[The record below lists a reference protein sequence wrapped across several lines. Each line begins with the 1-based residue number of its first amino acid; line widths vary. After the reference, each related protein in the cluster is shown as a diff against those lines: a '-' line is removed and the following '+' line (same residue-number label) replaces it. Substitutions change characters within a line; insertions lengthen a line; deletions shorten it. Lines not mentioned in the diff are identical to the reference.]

1 MKRIFT
7 LLFAVLTAT
16 TIMAQMHG
24 PMKFVGASNMS
35 VSTMNIDNPSDTI
48 LFAMNGMESGNITLP
63 AMKGMQQTIPSFTI
77 SGAKFTL
84 GENHVVTFAD
94 QTFSTKVKVDGAEKN
109 ITGSSLSGTYNMA
122 DNSLMLTVVFQY
134 GKMPMSMTYS
144 VKGYYVKAVSNP
156 ITVTVGGQF
165 TYNNDNVTYELRRYK
180 DGETDKLDVT
190 VPSYTLA
197 NTIMGDLTLGSYTV
211 KGLVYDE
218 AQGGYYRDYKND
230 GLKFHFTA
238 VQGGKTTMDKDY
250 DFATDKDNNIL
261 VKYEGNNVSSIVNTF
276 QVGTMPF
283 GIVSVFSGATTS
295 INNITTTPSHDLNT
309 TPSQQYNL
317 AGQRVD
323 NNYKGIVIVNGKKY
337 LRK

>member
-24 PMKFVGASNMS
+24 PMKFVGASNMK
-35 VSTMNIDNPSDTI
+35 VSTMSNDNPSDTV

-63 AMKGMQQTIPSFTI
+63 AMKGMKTIPSFTI

-84 GENHVVTFAD
+84 GKNHIVTFAD
-94 QTFSTKVKVDGAEKN
+94 QTFSAKVTVDGAEKN
-109 ITGSSLSGTYNMA
+109 ITGTSLSGTYNMA
-122 DNSLMLTVVFQY
+122 DNSLSLTVVFLY
-134 GKMPMSMTYS
+134 GNMPMPMTYT

-180 DGETDKLDVT
+180 DGKTDKLDVT
-190 VPSYTLA
+190 VPSYSLT
-197 NTIMGDLTLGSYTV
+197 NTVMGDLTLGTYTV

-230 GLKFHFTA
+230 GLLFHFTA
-238 VQGGKTTMDKDY
+238 VKGGKTIMDKDY
-250 DFATDKDNNIL
+250 EFAADKDNNIL
-261 VKYEGNNVSSIVNTF
+261 VKHEGSNVSSIVNTF
-276 QVGTMPF
+276 QMGAMPF

-295 INNITTTPSHDLNT
+295 INDITTTPSHNLNT

>member
-24 PMKFVGASNMS
+24 PMKFVGASKMS

-48 LFAMNGMESGNITLP
+48 LFAMNGVESGNITLP
-63 AMKGMQQTIPSFTI
+63 AMKGMQTIPSFTI

-84 GENHVVTFAD
+84 GENHVVTFTD
-94 QTFSTKVKVDGAEKN
+94 QTFSTKVKVDGVEKN

-122 DNSLMLTVVFQY
+122 DNSLSLTVVFQY

-295 INNITTTPSHDLNT
+295 INGVTTTPSHDLNT

>member
-24 PMKFVGASNMS
+24 PMKFVGASNMT
-35 VSTMNIDNPSDTI
+35 VSTMSNDNPSDTI

-122 DNSLMLTVVFQY
+122 DNSLSLTVVFQY

-295 INNITTTPSHDLNT
+295 INNITTTPSHDFNT

>member
-24 PMKFVGASNMS
+24 PMKFVGASKMS

-63 AMKGMQQTIPSFTI
+63 AMKGMQTIPSFTI

-122 DNSLMLTVVFQY
+122 DNSLSLTVVFQY

-144 VKGYYVKAVSNP
+144 VKGYYVNAVSNP

-180 DGETDKLDVT
+180 DGKTDKIDVT

-197 NTIMGDLTLGSYTV
+197 NTIMGNLTLGSYTV

-295 INNITTTPSHDLNT
+295 INNITTTPSHDFNT
-309 TPSQQYNL
+309 TSSVQYNL

>member
-24 PMKFVGASNMS
+24 PMKFVGASNMK
-35 VSTMNIDNPSDTI
+35 VSTMSNDNPSDTI

-63 AMKGMQQTIPSFTI
+63 AMKGMKTIPSFTI

-109 ITGSSLSGTYNMA
+109 ITGSSLSGTYNME

-197 NTIMGDLTLGSYTV
+197 NTIMGNLTLGSYTV

-295 INNITTTPSHDLNT
+295 IDDITTTPSHDLNT

>member
-7 LLFAVLTAT
+7 LLFAAFTAT

-24 PMKFVGASNMS
+24 PMKFVGASNMK
-35 VSTMNIDNPSDTI
+35 VSTMSNDNPSDTI

-63 AMKGMQQTIPSFTI
+63 AMKGMKTIPSFTI

-84 GENHVVTFAD
+84 GENHIVTFAD

-109 ITGSSLSGTYNMA
+109 ITGTSLSGTYNME
-122 DNSLMLTVVFQY
+122 DNSLSLTVVFQY

-197 NTIMGDLTLGSYTV
+197 NTIMGNLTLGSYTV

-295 INNITTTPSHDLNT
+295 IDDITTTPSHDLNT

>member
-7 LLFAVLTAT
+7 LLFAAFTAT

-24 PMKFVGASNMS
+24 PMKFVGASNMK
-35 VSTMNIDNPSDTI
+35 VSTMSNDNPSDTI

-63 AMKGMQQTIPSFTI
+63 AMKGMKTIPSFTI

-109 ITGSSLSGTYNMA
+109 ITGTSLSGTYNME
-122 DNSLMLTVVFQY
+122 DNSLSLTVVFQY

-261 VKYEGNNVSSIVNTF
+261 VKYEGSNVSSIVNTF

-295 INNITTTPSHDLNT
+295 INDITTTPSNDFNT
-309 TPSQQYNL
+309 TSSQRYNL

>member
-7 LLFAVLTAT
+7 LLFAAFTAT

-24 PMKFVGASNMS
+24 PMKFVGASNMK
-35 VSTMNIDNPSDTI
+35 VSTMSNDNPSDTI

-63 AMKGMQQTIPSFTI
+63 AMKGMKTIPSFTI

-109 ITGSSLSGTYNMA
+109 ITGTSLSGTYNME
-122 DNSLMLTVVFQY
+122 DNSLSLTVVFQY

-197 NTIMGDLTLGSYTV
+197 NTIMGNLTLGSYTV

-261 VKYEGNNVSSIVNTF
+261 VKYEGSNVSSIVNTF

-295 INNITTTPSHDLNT
+295 INGVTTTPSHDFNT

>member
-24 PMKFVGASNMS
+24 PMKFVGASNMT
-35 VSTMNIDNPSDTI
+35 VSTMSNDNPSDTI

-77 SGAKFTL
+77 SGVKFTL

-134 GKMPMSMTYS
+134 GKMPFPMTYT

-156 ITVTVGGQF
+156 IVVTVGGQF

-180 DGETDKLDVT
+180 DGKTDKLDVT

-197 NTIMGDLTLGSYTV
+197 NTIMGNLTLGSYTV

-261 VKYEGNNVSSIVNTF
+261 VKYEGNDVSSIVNTF

-295 INNITTTPSHDLNT
+295 IDNITTTPSHDFNT

>member
-24 PMKFVGASNMS
+24 PMKFVGVSNMK

-63 AMKGMQQTIPSFTI
+63 AMKGMQTIPSFTI

-122 DNSLMLTVVFQY
+122 DNSLSLTVVFQY

-180 DGETDKLDVT
+180 DGKTDKLDVT

-197 NTIMGDLTLGSYTV
+197 NTVMGDLTLGSYTV

-261 VKYEGNNVSSIVNTF
+261 VKYEGNDVSSIVNTF

-295 INNITTTPSHDLNT
+295 IDDITTTPSHDLNT

>member
-24 PMKFVGASNMS
+24 PMKFVGASKMS

-63 AMKGMQQTIPSFTI
+63 AMKGMQTIPSFTI

-94 QTFSTKVKVDGAEKN
+94 QTFSTKVKVDGDEKN

-122 DNSLMLTVVFQY
+122 DNSLSLTVVFQY

-197 NTIMGDLTLGSYTV
+197 NTIMGNLTLGSYTV

-261 VKYEGNNVSSIVNTF
+261 VKYEGNDVSSIVNTF

-295 INNITTTPSHDLNT
+295 INNITTTPSHDFNT

>member
-24 PMKFVGASNMS
+24 PMKFVGASNMT
-35 VSTMNIDNPSDTI
+35 VSTMSNDNPSDTI

-63 AMKGMQQTIPSFTI
+63 AMKGMKTIPSFTI

-94 QTFSTKVKVDGAEKN
+94 QTFSTKVKVDGDEKN

-122 DNSLMLTVVFQY
+122 DNSLSLTVVFQY

-190 VPSYTLA
+190 VPSYSLA
-197 NTIMGDLTLGSYTV
+197 NTIMGDLTLGTYTV

-261 VKYEGNNVSSIVNTF
+261 VKYEGNDVSSIVNTF

-295 INNITTTPSHDLNT
+295 INDITTTPSHDLNT

>member
-7 LLFAVLTAT
+7 LLFAAFTAT

-24 PMKFVGASNMS
+24 PMKFVGASNMK
-35 VSTMNIDNPSDTI
+35 VSTMSNDNPSDTI

-63 AMKGMQQTIPSFTI
+63 AMKDMKTIPSFTI

-109 ITGSSLSGTYNMA
+109 ITGTSLSGTYNME
-122 DNSLMLTVVFQY
+122 DNSLSLTVVFQY

-197 NTIMGDLTLGSYTV
+197 NTIMGNLTLGSYTV

-295 INNITTTPSHDLNT
+295 IDDITTTPSHDLNT

>member
-24 PMKFVGASNMS
+24 PMKFVGASKMS

-63 AMKGMQQTIPSFTI
+63 AMKGMKTIPSFTI

-109 ITGSSLSGTYNMA
+109 ITGTSLSGTYNMA
-122 DNSLMLTVVFQY
+122 DNSLSLTVVFQY

-197 NTIMGDLTLGSYTV
+197 NTIMGNLTLGSYTV

-261 VKYEGNNVSSIVNTF
+261 VKYEGNDVSSIVNTF

-295 INNITTTPSHDLNT
+295 INNITTTPSHDFNT

>member
-24 PMKFVGASNMS
+24 PMKFVGASNMK

-63 AMKGMQQTIPSFTI
+63 AMKGMQTIPSFTI

-94 QTFSTKVKVDGAEKN
+94 QTFSTKVKVDGDEKN

-122 DNSLMLTVVFQY
+122 DNSLSLTVVFQY

-197 NTIMGDLTLGSYTV
+197 NTVMGDLTLGSYTV

-250 DFATDKDNNIL
+250 EFAAEKPNNIL
-261 VKYEGNNVSSIVNTF
+261 VKYEGNDVSSIVNTF

>member
-7 LLFAVLTAT
+7 LLFAAFTAT

-24 PMKFVGASNMS
+24 PMKFVGASNMK
-35 VSTMNIDNPSDTI
+35 VSTMSNDNPSDTI

-63 AMKGMQQTIPSFTI
+63 AMKGMKTIPSFTI

-109 ITGSSLSGTYNMA
+109 ITGTSLSGTYNME
-122 DNSLMLTVVFQY
+122 DNSLLLTVVFQY

-197 NTIMGDLTLGSYTV
+197 NTIMGNLTLGSYTV

-295 INNITTTPSHDLNT
+295 IDDITTTPSHDLNT

>member
-35 VSTMNIDNPSDTI
+35 VSTMNIGNPSDTI

-63 AMKGMQQTIPSFTI
+63 AMKGMQTIPSFTI

-109 ITGSSLSGTYNMA
+109 IIGSSLSGTYNMA
-122 DNSLMLTVVFQY
+122 DNSLSLTVVFQY

-295 INNITTTPSHDLNT
+295 IDDITTTPSHDLNT
-309 TPSQQYNL
+309 TSSQQYNL

>member
-35 VSTMNIDNPSDTI
+35 VSTMSIDNPSDTI

-63 AMKGMQQTIPSFTI
+63 EMKGMQTIPSFTI
-77 SGAKFTL
+77 SGATFTM

-94 QTFSTKVKVDGAEKN
+94 QTFSTKVTVDGAEKK
-109 ITGSSLSGTYNMA
+109 ITGTSLSGTYNMA
-122 DNSLMLTVVFQY
+122 DNSLSLTVVFQY
-134 GKMPMSMTYS
+134 GSMPMPMTYT

-156 ITVTVGGQF
+156 IVVTVGGQF

-180 DGETDKLDVT
+180 DGGTDKLDVT

-197 NTIMGDLTLGSYTV
+197 NTVMGDLTLGSYTV

-218 AQGGYYRDYKND
+218 EQGGYYRDYKND
-230 GLKFHFTA
+230 GLSFHFTA
-238 VQGGKTTMDKDY
+238 VNGGKTTMDKDY
-250 DFATDKDNNIL
+250 EFAKEKANNIL
-261 VKYEGNNVSSIVNTF
+261 VKYEGSNVSSIVNTF
-276 QVGTMPF
+276 QMGAMPF
-283 GIVSVFSGATTS
+283 GIVSVFSAPATS
-295 INNITTTPSHDLNT
+295 IEGVNANATAPADGRI
-309 TPSQQYNL
+309 YNL

>member
-24 PMKFVGASNMS
+24 PMKFVGASNMK

-63 AMKGMQQTIPSFTI
+63 AMKGMQTIPSFTI

-122 DNSLMLTVVFQY
+122 DNSLSLTVVFQY

-180 DGETDKLDVT
+180 DGKTDKLDVT

>member
-24 PMKFVGASNMS
+24 PMKFVGASKMS

-63 AMKGMQQTIPSFTI
+63 AMKGMQTIPSFTI

-94 QTFSTKVKVDGAEKN
+94 QTFSAKVKVDGDEKN

-122 DNSLMLTVVFQY
+122 DNSLSLTVVFQY

-165 TYNNDNVTYELRRYK
+165 TYNNDKVTYELRRYK
-180 DGETDKLDVT
+180 DGKTDKLDVT

>member
-24 PMKFVGASNMS
+24 PMKFVGASNMK
-35 VSTMNIDNPSDTI
+35 VSTMSNDNPSDTI

-63 AMKGMQQTIPSFTI
+63 AMKGMKTIPSFTI

-109 ITGSSLSGTYNMA
+109 ITGTSLSGTYNME
-122 DNSLMLTVVFQY
+122 DNSLSLTVVFQY

-197 NTIMGDLTLGSYTV
+197 NTVMGNLTLGSYTV

-261 VKYEGNNVSSIVNTF
+261 VKYEGSNVSSIVNTF

-295 INNITTTPSHDLNT
+295 IDDITTTPSHDLNT

>member
-122 DNSLMLTVVFQY
+122 DNSLSLTVVFQY

-156 ITVTVGGQF
+156 ISVTVGGQF

-180 DGETDKLDVT
+180 DGETDKLDVA

-197 NTIMGDLTLGSYTV
+197 NTVMGDLTLGSYTV

-250 DFATDKDNNIL
+250 EFAAEKPNNIL
-261 VKYEGNNVSSIVNTF
+261 VKYEGNDVSSIVNTF

-295 INNITTTPSHDLNT
+295 ITNITTTPSHDLNT

>member
-1 MKRIFT
+1 M
-7 LLFAVLTAT
+7 
-16 TIMAQMHG
+16 
-24 PMKFVGASNMS
+24 SN
-35 VSTMNIDNPSDTI
+35 DNPSDTV

-63 AMKGMQQTIPSFTI
+63 AMKGMKTIPSFTI

-94 QTFSTKVKVDGAEKN
+94 QTFSAKVTVDGEEKN

-180 DGETDKLDVT
+180 DGKTDKLDVT

-197 NTIMGDLTLGSYTV
+197 NTIMGNLTLGSYTV

-238 VQGGKTTMDKDY
+238 VKGGKTTTDKDY
-250 DFATDKDNNIL
+250 EFAAEKPNNIL
-261 VKYEGNNVSSIVNTF
+261 VKYEGSNVSSIVNTF
-276 QVGTMPF
+276 QMGAMPF

-295 INNITTTPSHDLNT
+295 INDITTTPHQHITT
-309 TPSQQYNL
+309 TPAAQYNL

>member
-24 PMKFVGASNMS
+24 PMKFVGASKMS

-63 AMKGMQQTIPSFTI
+63 AMKGMQTIPSFTI

-94 QTFSTKVKVDGAEKN
+94 QTFSTKVKVDGDEKN

-190 VPSYTLA
+190 VPSYSLT
-197 NTIMGDLTLGSYTV
+197 NTVMGDLTLGSYTV

-261 VKYEGNNVSSIVNTF
+261 VKYEGNDVSSIVNTF

-295 INNITTTPSHDLNT
+295 INNITTTPSHDFNT

>member
-24 PMKFVGASNMS
+24 PMKFVGASKMS

-63 AMKGMQQTIPSFTI
+63 AMKGMQTIPSFTI

-94 QTFSTKVKVDGAEKN
+94 QTFSTKVKVDGDEKN

-122 DNSLMLTVVFQY
+122 DNSLSLTVVFQY

-197 NTIMGDLTLGSYTV
+197 NTIMGNLTLGSYTV

-295 INNITTTPSHDLNT
+295 INNITTTPSHNLNT
-309 TPSQQYNL
+309 TSSQQYNL

>member
-24 PMKFVGASNMS
+24 PMKFVGASKMS

-94 QTFSTKVKVDGAEKN
+94 QTFSTKVKVDGDEKN

-122 DNSLMLTVVFQY
+122 DNSLSLTVVFQY

-261 VKYEGNNVSSIVNTF
+261 VKYEGNDVSSIVNTF

-295 INNITTTPSHDLNT
+295 INNITTTPSHNLNT

>member
-24 PMKFVGASNMS
+24 PMKFVGASNMK

-63 AMKGMQQTIPSFTI
+63 AMKGMQTIPSFTI

-122 DNSLMLTVVFQY
+122 DNSLSLTVVFQY

-197 NTIMGDLTLGSYTV
+197 NTIMGNLTLGSYTV

-218 AQGGYYRDYKND
+218 AQGAYYRDYKND

-295 INNITTTPSHDLNT
+295 IDDITTTPSHDLNT
-309 TPSQQYNL
+309 TSSQQYNL

>member
-24 PMKFVGASNMS
+24 PMKFVGASNMT
-35 VSTMNIDNPSDTI
+35 VSTMSNDNPSDTI

-134 GKMPMSMTYS
+134 GKMPFPMTYT

-156 ITVTVGGQF
+156 IVVTVGGQF

-197 NTIMGDLTLGSYTV
+197 NTIMGNLTLGSYTV

-218 AQGGYYRDYKND
+218 AKGGYYRDYKND

-295 INNITTTPSHDLNT
+295 INNITTTPSHDFNT

>member
-24 PMKFVGASNMS
+24 PMKFVGASKMS

-122 DNSLMLTVVFQY
+122 DNSLSLTVVFQY

-180 DGETDKLDVT
+180 DGETDKLDVA

-197 NTIMGDLTLGSYTV
+197 NTVMGDLTLGSYTV

-250 DFATDKDNNIL
+250 EFAAEKPNNIL
-261 VKYEGNNVSSIVNTF
+261 VKYEGNDVSSIVNTF
-276 QVGTMPF
+276 QVGNMPF

-295 INNITTTPSHDLNT
+295 IDDITTTPSHNFDT
-309 TPSQQYNL
+309 TSSQQYNL

>member
-24 PMKFVGASNMS
+24 PMKFVGASKMS

-63 AMKGMQQTIPSFTI
+63 AMKGMQTIPSFTI

-94 QTFSTKVKVDGAEKN
+94 QTFSAKVKVDGDEKN

-122 DNSLMLTVVFQY
+122 DNSLSLTVVFQY

-180 DGETDKLDVT
+180 DGKTDKLDVT

-295 INNITTTPSHDLNT
+295 IDDITTTPSHDLNT

>member
-24 PMKFVGASNMS
+24 PMKFVGASNMT
-35 VSTMNIDNPSDTI
+35 VSTMSNDNPSDTI

-122 DNSLMLTVVFQY
+122 DNSLSLTVVFQY

-180 DGETDKLDVT
+180 DGKTDKLDVT

-197 NTIMGDLTLGSYTV
+197 NTIMGNLTLGSYTV

-218 AQGGYYRDYKND
+218 VQGGYYRDYKND

-261 VKYEGNNVSSIVNTF
+261 VKYEGSNVSSIVNTF

-295 INNITTTPSHDLNT
+295 INNITTTPSHDFNT

>member
-24 PMKFVGASNMS
+24 PMKFVGASKMS

-122 DNSLMLTVVFQY
+122 DNSLSLTVVFQY

-180 DGETDKLDVT
+180 DGETDKLDVA

-197 NTIMGDLTLGSYTV
+197 NTVMGDLTLGSYTV

-261 VKYEGNNVSSIVNTF
+261 VKYEGNDVSSIVNTF

-295 INNITTTPSHDLNT
+295 INGVTTTPSHNFDT
-309 TPSQQYNL
+309 TPSIQYNL

>member
-24 PMKFVGASNMS
+24 PMKFVGASNMT
-35 VSTMNIDNPSDTI
+35 VSTMSNDNPSDTI

-94 QTFSTKVKVDGAEKN
+94 QTFSTKVKVDGAEKS

-134 GKMPMSMTYS
+134 GKMPFPMTYT

-197 NTIMGDLTLGSYTV
+197 NTIMGNLTLGSYTV

-295 INNITTTPSHDLNT
+295 INNITTTPSHNFDT
-309 TPSQQYNL
+309 TPSIQYNL

>member
-24 PMKFVGASNMS
+24 PMKFVGASKMS

-63 AMKGMQQTIPSFTI
+63 AMKGMQTIPSFTI

-122 DNSLMLTVVFQY
+122 DNSLSLTVVFQY

-197 NTIMGDLTLGSYTV
+197 NTIMGNLTLGSYTV

-261 VKYEGNNVSSIVNTF
+261 VKYEGNDVSSIVNTF

-295 INNITTTPSHDLNT
+295 INNITTTPSHNFDT
-309 TPSQQYNL
+309 TPSIQYNL

>member
-24 PMKFVGASNMS
+24 PMKFVGASKMS

-122 DNSLMLTVVFQY
+122 DNSLSLTVVFQY

-180 DGETDKLDVT
+180 DGKTDKLDVT

-250 DFATDKDNNIL
+250 EFAAEKPNNIL
-261 VKYEGNNVSSIVNTF
+261 VKYEGNDVSSIVNTF

-309 TPSQQYNL
+309 TSSVQYNL

>member
-1 MKRIFT
+1 
-7 LLFAVLTAT
+7 
-16 TIMAQMHG
+16 
-24 PMKFVGASNMS
+24 
-35 VSTMNIDNPSDTI
+35 
-48 LFAMNGMESGNITLP
+48 
-63 AMKGMQQTIPSFTI
+63 
-77 SGAKFTL
+77 
-84 GENHVVTFAD
+84 
-94 QTFSTKVKVDGAEKN
+94 
-109 ITGSSLSGTYNMA
+109 MA

-134 GKMPMSMTYS
+134 GKMPLPMTYT

-180 DGETDKLDVT
+180 DGKTDKLDVT
-190 VPSYTLA
+190 VPSYSLA
-197 NTIMGDLTLGSYTV
+197 NTVMGDLTLGSYTV

-230 GLKFHFTA
+230 GLLFHFTA
-238 VQGGKTTMDKDY
+238 VKNGKTTMDKDY
-250 DFATDKDNNIL
+250 EFAADEDNNIL
-261 VKYEGNNVSSIVNTF
+261 VKYEGSNVSSIVNTF

-295 INNITTTPSHDLNT
+295 INGVTTTPSHDFNT
-309 TPSQQYNL
+309 TSSQQYNL